1 MRLLVFIE
9 NEWFLCTFALILGL
23 FIGAIA
29 NTYVLQWLSEEIPK
43 EIIKDNHK
51 GNENELIEKIKEVP
65 PYQRKWT
72 EYIPILSW
80 IKRSKKDFSIL
91 SIHKQIAIEFFFSIG
106 TLFLLFSFGLSK
118 VWILHTFALWY
129 FICGMICDINSRYCP
144 STLHQITIVG
154 VVTAG
159 LFVNGIY
166 STVLGLIFP
175 GIVLYLFILVLEI
188 VLKKEVMGGG
198 DLKMIILSGGLLGS
212 ALSAYLLVAGA
223 IIVSIIYLGEVI
235 RYKKEGKEY
244 PVPMMVGYGL
254 AFILYEIF
262 VFTPEGKI
270 FFDLF

>member
-1 MRLLVFIE
+1 MLIFVE
-9 NEWFLCTFALILGL
+9 NNLGLYVFALILGV
-23 FIGAIA
+23 FIGAFA
-29 NTYVLQWLSEEIPK
+29 NTYILQCLSEEIPK

-51 GNENELIEKIKEVP
+51 GNEDELIEKIKEVQ

-80 IKRSKKDFSIL
+80 IKRSKKESSIL
-91 SIHKQIAIEFFFSIG
+91 SIHKQISIELFFSIG
-106 TLFLLFSFGLSK
+106 TLFLFFSFGLSK
-118 VWILHTFALWY
+118 EWILHTFALWY

-144 STLHQITIVG
+144 STLHQIAIVG
-154 VVTAG
+154 VVAAG

-166 STVLGLIFP
+166 STVLGIIFP
-175 GIVLYLFILVLEI
+175 GIVLYLFILVLET